1 MSLYNVNM
9 FRVVTNHKVVDVKRA
24 VHTSAESLNYWVN
37 FQTKQSN
44 R

>member
-1 MSLYNVNM
+1 MSLYNMNM
-9 FRVVTNHKVVDVKRA
+9 FRAVANQKVVDVKRVVDTWA
-24 VHTSAESLNYWVN
+24 DCFNYWVN